1 MQKSTYI
8 CFLRA
13 AIDFPESARAWCNA
27 EGEVVRDRVTVAKP
41 DERQGSKPSLAKA
54 QRVAA
59 TERVRAVESERQ
71 SLASILTI
79 VRSGGATTR
88 LDLERDARLGRAV
101 VADRLATLI
110 GLGLIDDGG
119 VGQSVGGRAPRL
131 VRFHAD
137 AGRVLVANID
147 RDTMG
152 VGLASLDGQLILEH
166 YEDIDASMSAEA
178 LFQRLDALFTW
189 SLDKGGSAGLWG
201 ISLGMPGPV
210 TSQGDNGI
218 QLPDVYAMPD
228 LHDARL
234 LERLVDRFAA
244 PLWARSAVQ
253 VATMGEI
260 RALTPEQSRDMLYID
275 LGTEISAGFLSEGRL
290 HRGAQGI
297 AGSIGH
303 VYIGDAHT
311 AICGCGNV
319 GCLQAVAGCEAV
331 AREALRAATEGRSRV
346 LAETLQK
353 TGVVTVA
360 DIGTATRFG
369 DPFSADLLART
380 GRLIGAVL
388 ATLVNVLNP
397 SIIVI
402 GGELAQTGDICI
414 ASIREGIYRHSQ
426 PLLTRDLAIV
436 RSRMGRSS
444 GLVGAAGVALD
455 ALFATDIL
463 EGWITS
469 GSPLAHPDVVRLLG
483 EARRAVQGEATDGRP
498 IPRRVGSVQA

>member
-1 MQKSTYI
+1 MH
-8 CFLRA
+8 
-13 AIDFPESARAWCNA
+13 
-27 EGEVVRDRVTVAKP
+27 GERDGGVVKDTGVGAKP
-41 DERQGSKPSLAKA
+41 GVRRSSKLSPATSPREAPG
-54 QRVAA
+54 VPA

-71 SLASILTI
+71 SLAAILTL
-79 VRSGGATTR
+79 VRRGGATTR
-88 LDLERDARLGRAV
+88 LDIERDARLGRAV
-101 VADRLATLI
+101 VTDRLTTLE
-110 GLGLIDDGG
+110 GFGLIDNLG
-119 VGQSVGGRAPRL
+119 VGRSVGGRAPRL
-131 VRFHAD
+131 VRFRPE
-137 AGRVLVANID
+137 AGRLLVANID
-147 RDTMG
+147 RDTIG
-152 VGLASLDGQLILEH
+152 VGLSSLDGQLVLEH
-166 YEDIDASMSAEA
+166 YEDIDAGMSADA
-178 LFQRLDALFTW
+178 LCQRLDALFTW
-189 SLDKGGSAGLWG
+189 SIDQDGAAGLWG
-201 ISLGMPGPV
+201 ISLGLPGPV
-210 TSQGDNGI
+210 TSQGNHGI
-218 QLPDVYAMPD
+218 ELPDVGAMPEW
-228 LHDARL
+228 HDARL

-244 PLWARSAVQ
+244 PLWARSSVQ

-260 RALTPEQSRDMLYID
+260 GALKPEQNRDMLFVD

-303 VYIGDAHT
+303 VYVGDAHT
-311 AICGCGNV
+311 AICGCGNA

-331 AREALRAATEGRSRV
+331 AREGLRAATEGRSRV
-346 LAETLQK
+346 LAETLRK

-380 GRLIGAVL
+380 GRSIGTVL

-397 SIIVI
+397 SIVVV

-444 GLVGAAGVALD
+444 GLLGAAEVALD
-455 ALFATDIL
+455 ALFALDIL

-469 GSPLAHPDVVRLLG
+469 GSPLAHPDVIQLLDK
-483 EARRAVQGEATDGRP
+483 ARRAVHGERTDGRP
-498 IPRRVGSVQA
+498 SRRVRSVQA

>member
-1 MQKSTYI
+1 MVVKS
-8 CFLRA
+8 
-13 AIDFPESARAWCNA
+13 
-27 EGEVVRDRVTVAKP
+27 GVRQVPR
-41 DERQGSKPSLAKA
+41 PSLEKA
-54 QRVAA
+54 PRFTA

-79 VRSGGATTR
+79 VRNGGATTR
-88 LDLERDARLGRAV
+88 LEIERDARLGRAV
-101 VADRLATLI
+101 VVDRLATLVS
-110 GLGLIDDGG
+110 LGLIDDRG

-131 VRFHAD
+131 VRFRAE

-147 RDTMG
+147 RDTIG
-152 VGLASLDGQLILEH
+152 VGLAGLDGQLVLEH
-166 YEDIDASMSAEA
+166 YEDIDPGMSADA

-189 SLDKGGSAGLWG
+189 SLDKSGAAELWG

-210 TSQGDNGI
+210 TSDSKDGI
-218 QLPDVYAMPD
+218 QLPGVYAMPD
-228 LHDARL
+228 LHGARL
-234 LERLVDRFAA
+234 LERLIDRFGA

-260 RALTPEQSRDMLYID
+260 RALTPEQSRDMLYVD

-290 HRGAQGI
+290 HRGGQGF

-303 VYIGDAHT
+303 VYVGNAQT

-319 GCLQAVAGCEAV
+319 GCLQAVAGCEAI
-331 AREALRAATEGRSRV
+331 AREGLRAATEGRSRV
-346 LAETLQK
+346 LAETLQN

-369 DPFSADLLART
+369 DPFSADLLARA
-380 GRLIGAVL
+380 GRLIGTVL

-414 ASIREGIYRHSQ
+414 ASIREGIYRRSQ
-426 PLLTRDLAIV
+426 PLLTRDLAVV

-463 EGWITS
+463 ERWITS
-469 GSPLAHPDVVRLLG
+469 GSPLAHPDVVRLLEDARRVVHG
-483 EARRAVQGEATDGRP
+483 EASEGQPVARRAR
-498 IPRRVGSVQA
+498 SVPA